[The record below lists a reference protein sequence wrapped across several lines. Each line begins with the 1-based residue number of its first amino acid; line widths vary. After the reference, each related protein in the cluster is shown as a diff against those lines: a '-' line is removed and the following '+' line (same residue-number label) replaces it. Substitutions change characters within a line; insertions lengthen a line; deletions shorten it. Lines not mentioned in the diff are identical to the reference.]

1 MKLDNQIVDI
11 VDNLIL
17 KKDGSVFALY
27 EVETEVMNPVA
38 FTKKEQ
44 FKVTVESWLGDI
56 KPYGDFDIAMLPFPK
71 DLLGKFRE
79 LSERF
84 AEDTEEM
91 AFSVLEKSYNYL
103 MNRELCDYHYFISLP
118 LKSFNIS
125 VDLKEVIQDSINH
138 TAEKLAE
145 GFGFQKDVLE
155 GWEKKYERQREKLE
169 EDLSLLDCRRL
180 TTRET
185 IFVNRYSYLHSLN
198 VDQEYEINL
207 VENWMDNLGDKTIDF
222 EKINALEL
230 LNEEGPQYVAFLPV
244 AYKPENASYLHL
256 IERVQSLGFPVEVW
270 TKSKFA
276 RVKGLPFNNVRTKA
290 RNTRLKLRGAQTESL
305 EADSV
310 QKKSV
315 AQSKYLVED
324 IEQKIDEGTP
334 ILNYLQTMVVSDAD
348 PQVLKQK
355 INLLME
361 KMKGDKVSLSRA
373 TPYQLYLFA
382 KNRFGETL
390 ELEDKN
396 FIQTS
401 EVAAFAEDLFFVSQK
416 VGQEVGFYFGM
427 IDNQILSWN
436 SRFEKVLAASDKPV
450 LVDILQANEKVEGK
464 NTDNPHIS
472 VTGDTGIG
480 KTFAISKIFF
490 YASLLN
496 CQTLYIDPKME
507 KRYWY
512 NKLLCE
518 LEEKNSCPELQDYIR
533 SIHFVTLDYTKPEN
547 HGVLDPLVFLSGEQ
561 AKDLI
566 LSMINEFM
574 PLDGKDKFETE
585 LSKMIRIYA
594 TKRANGEKVGTLSVI
609 QELMKSE
616 FDKVRETAENL
627 LEKVTA
633 SVLSLV
639 FSDGTN
645 PAVDLT
651 ARNTILEIAYLDLPA
666 DEHAE
671 LTLQNRKAMAVMYAL
686 GDYCLKFGEQD
697 YGTKTVIGQDEAWV
711 LSVTASGRGL
721 QDRIKRMGRSQN
733 CFFVFTSQLP
743 EDSNRSDGEASAFGT
758 YLCFHNDAE
767 GSAEKV
773 LRRLKVEVTDD
784 SKAWFDNMTKGQ
796 CLMKDTSGRVERITV
811 DGLYFPEMS
820 KLFET
825 VRKQEKQKEGT

>member
-1 MKLDNQIVDI
+1 M
-11 VDNLIL
+11 
-17 KKDGSVFALY
+17 
-27 EVETEVMNPVA
+27 
-38 FTKKEQ
+38 
-44 FKVTVESWLGDI
+44 
-56 KPYGDFDIAMLPFPK
+56 
-71 DLLGKFRE
+71 
-79 LSERF
+79 
-84 AEDTEEM
+84 
-91 AFSVLEKSYNYL
+91 
-103 MNRELCDYHYFISLP
+103 
-118 LKSFNIS
+118 
-125 VDLKEVIQDSINH
+125 
-138 TAEKLAE
+138 
-145 GFGFQKDVLE
+145 
-155 GWEKKYERQREKLE
+155 
-169 EDLSLLDCRRL
+169 
-180 TTRET
+180 
-185 IFVNRYSYLHSLN
+185 
-198 VDQEYEINL
+198 
-207 VENWMDNLGDKTIDF
+207 
-222 EKINALEL
+222 
-230 LNEEGPQYVAFLPV
+230 
-244 AYKPENASYLHL
+244 
-256 IERVQSLGFPVEVW
+256 
-270 TKSKFA
+270 
-276 RVKGLPFNNVRTKA
+276 
-290 RNTRLKLRGAQTESL
+290 
-305 EADSV
+305 
-310 QKKSV
+310 

-436 SRFEKVLAASDKPV
+436 SRFEKALAASDKPV

-512 NKLLCE
+512 NKLLRE
-518 LEEKNSCPELQDYIR
+518 LEEKDSCPELQDYIR

-616 FDKVRETAENL
+616 FDKVRESAENL

-825 VRKQEKQKEGT
+825 VRKQEKQKEGA

>member
-1 MKLDNQIVDI
+1 MKLKNEIVDI

-17 KKDGSVFALY
+17 KTDGSVFALY
-27 EVETEVMNPVA
+27 EVEPEVMNPVA
-38 FTKKEQ
+38 FTEKEQ
-44 FKVTVESWLGDI
+44 FKATVESWLSDI

-79 LSERF
+79 LSERL

-198 VDQEYEINL
+198 VDQDYEVNL
-207 VENWMDNLGDKTIDF
+207 VENWMGTLGDKPIDF
-222 EKINALEL
+222 EKINVLEL
-230 LNEEGPQYVAFLPV
+230 LKEEGPQYVAFLPI

-256 IERVQSLGFPVEVW
+256 IERAQSLGFPVEVW
-270 TKSKFA
+270 TKAKFA
-276 RVKGLPFNNVRTKA
+276 RVKGLPLNTVRTTA
-290 RNTRLKLRGAQTESL
+290 RNARLKLRGAQTESL

-334 ILNYLQTMVVSDAD
+334 ILNYLQTLVVSDSD
-348 PQVLKQK
+348 LQMLKQK

-361 KMKGDKVSLSRA
+361 KMKGDRVRLSRA

-390 ELEDKN
+390 TLEDKN

-401 EVAAFAEDLFFVSQK
+401 EAAAFAEDLFFVTQK
-416 VGQEVGFYFGM
+416 VGQDVGFYFGM
-427 IDNQILSWN
+427 IDNQLKSWN
-436 SRFEKVLAASDKPV
+436 SKFEKALSASDKPV

-464 NTDNPHIS
+464 NTDDPHIS

-490 YASLLN
+490 YASLMN
-496 CQTLYIDPKME
+496 CKTLYIDPKRE

-512 NKLLCE
+512 NKLLRE
-518 LEEKNSCPELQDYIR
+518 LEETDSCPELQDYIR
-533 SIHFVTLDYTKPEN
+533 SIHFVTLDYTNPKN
-547 HGVLDPLVFLSGEQ
+547 HGVLDPLVFLEGKQ

-566 LSMINEFM
+566 VSMVNEVM
-574 PLDGKDKFETE
+574 PLKDKEKFETE
-585 LSKMIRIYA
+585 LSKMIRVFA
-594 TKRANGEKVGTLSVI
+594 VKRANGETVGTLSAI
-609 QELMKSE
+609 QELMKSDIE
-616 FDKVRETAENL
+616 KVREAAENL
-627 LEKVTA
+627 LEKVTD
-633 SVLSLV
+633 SVLELV

-651 ARNTILEIAYLDLPA
+651 ARNTILEIAYLNLPA

-686 GDYCLKFGEQD
+686 GDFCIKCGEQD
-697 YGTKTVIGQDEAWV
+697 YGEKTVIGQDEAWV
-711 LSVTASGRGL
+711 LNMTAPGRSL
-721 QDRIKRMGRSQN
+721 QDRTKRMGRSQN

-743 EDSNRSDGEASAFGT
+743 DDSNRADGEASTFGT
-758 YLCFHNDAE
+758 YLCFHNDAP

-773 LRRLKVEVTDD
+773 LNRLKVEVTEE

-796 CLMKDTSGRVERITV
+796 CLMKDTSGRVERVTV

-825 VRKQEKQKEGT
+825 VRKNEKQKEGA

>member
-1 MKLDNQIVDI
+1 MKLKNEIVDI

-17 KKDGSVFALY
+17 KTDGSVFALY
-27 EVETEVMNPVA
+27 EVEPEVMNPVA
-38 FTKKEQ
+38 FTEKEQ
-44 FKVTVESWLGDI
+44 FKATVESWLSDI

-79 LSERF
+79 LSERL

-103 MNRELCDYHYFISLP
+103 MNWELCDYHYFISLP

-198 VDQEYEINL
+198 VDQDYEVNL
-207 VENWMDNLGDKTIDF
+207 VENWMGNLGDKPIDF
-222 EKINALEL
+222 EKINVLEL
-230 LNEEGPQYVAFLPV
+230 LNEEGPQYVAFLPI

-256 IERVQSLGFPVEVW
+256 IERAQSLGFPVEVW
-270 TKSKFA
+270 TKAKFA

-290 RNTRLKLRGAQTESL
+290 RNARLKLRGAQTESL

-334 ILNYLQTMVVSDAD
+334 ILNYLQTLVVSDSD
-348 PQVLKQK
+348 LQMLKQK

-361 KMKGDKVSLSRA
+361 KMKGDRVRLSRA

-390 ELEDKN
+390 TLEDKN

-401 EVAAFAEDLFFVSQK
+401 EAAAFAEDLFFVTQK
-416 VGQEVGFYFGM
+416 VGQDVGFYFGM
-427 IDNQILSWN
+427 IDNQLKSWN
-436 SRFEKVLAASDKPV
+436 SKFEKALSASDKPV

-464 NTDNPHIS
+464 NTDDPHIS

-490 YASLLN
+490 YASLMN
-496 CQTLYIDPKME
+496 CKTLYIDPKRE

-512 NKLLCE
+512 NKLLRE
-518 LEEKNSCPELQDYIR
+518 LEETDSCPELQDYIR
-533 SIHFVTLDYTKPEN
+533 SIHFVTLDYTNPKN
-547 HGVLDPLVFLSGEQ
+547 HGVLDPLVFLEGKQ

-566 LSMINEFM
+566 VSMVNEVM
-574 PLDGKDKFETE
+574 PLKDKEKFETE
-585 LSKMIRIYA
+585 LSKMIRVFA
-594 TKRANGEKVGTLSVI
+594 VKRANGETVGTLSAI
-609 QELMKSE
+609 QELMKSDIE
-616 FDKVRETAENL
+616 KVREAAENL
-627 LEKVTA
+627 LEKVTD
-633 SVLSLV
+633 SVLELV

-651 ARNTILEIAYLDLPA
+651 ARNTILEIAYLNLPA

-686 GDYCLKFGEQD
+686 GDFCIKFGEQD
-697 YGTKTVIGQDEAWV
+697 YGEKTVIGQDEAWV
-711 LSVTASGRGL
+711 LNMTAPGRSL
-721 QDRIKRMGRSQN
+721 QDRTKRMGRSQN

-743 EDSNRSDGEASAFGT
+743 DDSNRADGEASTFGT
-758 YLCFHNDAE
+758 YLCFHNDAP

-773 LRRLKVEVTDD
+773 LNRLKVEVTEE

-796 CLMKDTSGRVERITV
+796 CLMKDTSGRVERVTV

-825 VRKQEKQKEGT
+825 VRKNEKQKEGA